1 MASPEQ
7 ILEDLDPEQREVA
20 CTLQGPVC
28 VRAGAGTG
36 KTRAI
41 TYRTA
46 YGIQSGIYDPKHV
59 LVLTFTNRAAA
70 ELRGRL
76 RLLGVP
82 SVQARTF
89 HAAALSQLKY
99 FWPQAVGGQCPPIEA
114 HARALVAE
122 AASRLSL
129 PYEEAIIEDLL
140 REIEW
145 AKVSLIDSQSYVQ
158 RAENAGR
165 PEILG
170 CAPEGIARLIEVYE
184 DVKIER
190 GVLDFNDVLLLLLGI
205 LIDRPDIAREV
216 RAQYKRFVVD
226 EYQDVSPLQH
236 RLLREWLGTSQ
247 ELCVVGD
254 ASQTIYSFTGAD
266 SSYLTGFTK
275 EFPRA
280 RVIDL
285 VRDYR
290 SSPQIVE
297 YANKVMKHAPASS
310 SRESALTLVSQNP
323 PAAPVDYRE
332 FSSQVEEAEAIA
344 DEIVRLRERGKDL
357 GDIAILYRT
366 NAQSQLFEQALTER
380 EIPFYVGGAE
390 SFFSRREVLQAM
402 VRLRAA
408 GREGASGGLVVNV
421 QTVLAG
427 VGWSEKPPAT
437 SGEAR
442 EKWECLTSL
451 VELASEM
458 SQDDPQASMLDF
470 VRELERRASE
480 GFSPKMHTVTLS
492 SLHGAK
498 GLEWD
503 TVFLAAVND
512 GLLPISYASTRE
524 AIEEERRLFYVGV
537 TRAKTALYVSSSAPS
552 HGAPVRPSPFLP

>member
-7 ILEDLDPEQREVA
+7 LLDDLDPEQREVA
-20 CTLQGPVC
+20 CALHGPVC

-41 TYRTA
+41 TYRAA
-46 YGIQSGIYDPKHV
+46 YGIQSGIYDPRHM

-89 HAAALSQLKY
+89 HAAALSQLSY
-99 FWPQAVGGQCPPIEA
+99 FWPQAIGGQRPPIEA
-114 HARALVAE
+114 HTRALVAE
-122 AASRLSL
+122 AASRLNL
-129 PYEEAIIEDLL
+129 PYEENVIADLAE
-140 REIEW
+140 EIDW
-145 AKVSLIDSQSYVQ
+145 AKVSLVDSQTYIE
-158 RAENAGR
+158 RAGAAGR
-165 PEILG
+165 PEIEG
-170 CAPEGIARLIEVYE
+170 CDVESIARLLEVYE
-184 DVKIER
+184 DVKTER

-205 LIDRPDIAREV
+205 LLDRPDIAGQV
-216 RAQYKRFVVD
+216 RDQYKRFVVD

-236 RLLREWLGTSQ
+236 RLLQMWLGNSQ

-254 ASQTIYSFTGAD
+254 ASQTIYSFAGAS

-290 SSPQIVE
+290 SSPQIVD
-297 YANKVMKHAPASS
+297 YANAIMGRSKA
-310 SRESALTLVSQNP
+310 EALTLVSQNP
-323 PAAPVDYRE
+323 PAAPVRYSD
-332 FSSQVEEAEAIA
+332 FASPSEEAEEIA
-344 DEIVRLRERGKDL
+344 GEIARLREGGKDL

-366 NAQSQLFEQALTER
+366 NAQSQLFERALSEQ

-390 SFFSRREVLQAM
+390 SFFTRREVREAM
-402 VRLRAA
+402 LRLRAA
-408 GREGASGGLVVNV
+408 AREGASGSLVLNV
-421 QTVLAG
+421 QTVLMG
-427 VGWSEKPPAT
+427 LGWSEEPTAA

-442 EKWECLTSL
+442 EKWECLASL
-451 VELASEM
+451 VEFAEEM
-458 SQDDPQASMLDF
+458 YRDDPQASMIDF
-470 VRELERRASE
+470 VHELEQRARE
-480 GFSPKMHTVTLS
+480 GFSPKMRTVTLS

-503 TVFLAAVND
+503 TVFLAGVSD
-512 GLLPISYASTRE
+512 GLLPISHARTPE
-524 AIEEERRLFYVGV
+524 AIEEERRLLYVGV

-552 HGAPVRPSPFLP
+552 HGSPVRPSPFLP

>member
-1 MASPEQ
+1 M
-7 ILEDLDPEQREVA
+7 
-20 CTLQGPVC
+20 
-28 VRAGAGTG
+28 RAGAGTG

-46 YGIQSGIYDPKHV
+46 YGIQKGIYDPQHM

-89 HAAALSQLKY
+89 HAAALSQLTY
-99 FWPQAVGGQCPPIEA
+99 FWPQAIGGQRPAIEA
-114 HARALVAE
+114 HARPLIAE
-122 AASRLSL
+122 AASRLGL
-129 PYEEAIIEDLL
+129 PYEEAIINDLSE
-140 REIEW
+140 EIDW
-145 AKVSLIDSQSYVQ
+145 AKVSLVDSQSYVE
-158 RAENAGR
+158 RAEKAGR
-165 PEILG
+165 AEILG
-170 CAPEGIARLIEVYE
+170 CAPEDIARLIDVYE
-184 DVKIER
+184 DVKIEHE
-190 GVLDFNDVLLLLLGI
+190 VLDFNDVLLLLLGI

-236 RLLREWLGTSQ
+236 RLLRQWLGNSQ

-254 ASQTIYSFTGAD
+254 AAQTIYSFAGAS

-297 YANKVMKHAPASS
+297 YANKVMKRAPASS
-310 SRESALTLVSQNP
+310 HASAVSLISQNP
-323 PAAPVDYRE
+323 PATPVDYQE
-332 FSSQVEEAEAIA
+332 FSSPQAEATAIA
-344 DEIVRLRERGKDL
+344 SEILRLRKRGKDL

-366 NAQSQLFEQALTER
+366 NSQSQLFEQALTEQ

-390 SFFSRREVLQAM
+390 SFFKRREVSGAM
-402 VRLRAA
+402 LRLRTMA
-408 GREGASGGLVVNV
+408 REGASGSLVLNV
-421 QTVLAG
+421 QTALMG
-427 VGWSEKPPAT
+427 LGWREKPPAS

-442 EKWECLTSL
+442 EKWECLMSV
-451 VELASEM
+451 VELAEDM
-458 SQDDPQASMLDF
+458 YRDDPQASMIDF
-470 VRELERRASE
+470 VRELEKRASE

-503 TVFLAAVND
+503 TVFLAGVND
-512 GLLPISYASTRE
+512 GLLPISHARTPE

-537 TRAKTALYVSSSAPS
+537 TRAKTALYVSSSAS
-552 HGAPVRPSPFLP
+552 SQGASVRPSPFLP

>member
-7 ILEDLDPEQREVA
+7 ILENLDPEQREVA
-20 CTLQGPVC
+20 CALQGPVC

-41 TYRTA
+41 TYRVA
-46 YGIQSGIYDPKHV
+46 YGIQSGIYDPRHI
-59 LVLTFTNRAAA
+59 LVLTYTNRAAA

-76 RLLGVP
+76 RLLGVS
-82 SVQARTF
+82 SVQAHTF
-89 HAAALSQLKY
+89 HSAALRQLTY
-99 FWPQAVGGQCPPIEA
+99 FWPQAIGGQCPRIEA
-114 HARALVAE
+114 HTRALVAE

-129 PYEEAIIEDLL
+129 PYEEAIIADLSE
-140 REIEW
+140 EIEW
-145 AKVSLIDSQSYVQ
+145 AKVSLIDSQSYVE
-158 RAENAGR
+158 RAEKAGR
-165 PEILG
+165 PEIIG
-170 CAPEGIARLIEVYE
+170 CTPDNIARLIEVYE

-226 EYQDVSPLQH
+226 EYQDISPLQH
-236 RLLREWLGTSQ
+236 RLLRQWLGTSQ

-297 YANKVMKHAPASS
+297 YANKVMKRAPASS

-332 FSSQVEEAEAIA
+332 FSSPTEEAEAIA
-344 DEIVRLRERGKDL
+344 SEIARLRQHGKDL

-366 NAQSQLFEQALTER
+366 NAQSQLFERALNEQ
-380 EIPFYVGGAE
+380 EIPFYVGGTE
-390 SFFSRREVLQAM
+390 SFFSRREVLEAM

-408 GREGASGGLVVNV
+408 AREGASGSLVLNV
-421 QTVLAG
+421 QTVLMG
-427 VGWSEKPPAT
+427 VGWSEKPPAV

-451 VELASEM
+451 VELAEDM
-458 SQDDPQASMLDF
+458 YKDDSQASMIDF
-470 VRELERRASE
+470 VREMERRAGE
-480 GFSPKMHTVTLS
+480 GFSPKIHTVTLS

-503 TVFLAAVND
+503 TVFLAGIND
-512 GLLPISYASTRE
+512 GLLPISYARTPD

-537 TRAKTALYVSSSAPS
+537 TRAKTNLYVSSSAPS
-552 HGAPVRPSPFLP
+552 PGAPVRPSPFLP

>member
-7 ILEDLDPEQREVA
+7 ILDDLDPEQREVA
-20 CTLQGPVC
+20 CALHGPVC

-41 TYRTA
+41 TYRVA
-46 YGIQSGIYDPKHV
+46 YGIQTGIYDPKHV

-89 HAAALSQLKY
+89 HAAALRQLNY
-99 FWPQAVGGQCPPIEA
+99 FWPQAIGGQCPEFQTNT
-114 HARALVAE
+114 RALVAE
-122 AASRLSL
+122 ATSSLGL
-129 PYEEAIIEDLL
+129 PYEEAIIADLSE
-140 REIEW
+140 EIDW
-145 AKVSLIDSQSYVQ
+145 AKVSLIDSHSYVE
-158 RAENAGR
+158 RAEKAGR
-165 PEILG
+165 AEILG
-170 CAPEGIARLIEVYE
+170 CTPENIARLLEVYE
-184 DVKIER
+184 DVKIKH
-190 GVLDFNDVLLLLLGI
+190 GIIDSNDVFLLLLGI
-205 LIDRPDIAREV
+205 LLDRPDIAREV

-236 RLLREWLGTSQ
+236 RLLREWLGKSQ

-254 ASQTIYSFTGAD
+254 ASQTIYSFAGA
-266 SSYLTGFTK
+266 SSSFLTGFTK

-297 YANKVMKHAPASS
+297 YANAIMSRASS
-310 SRESALTLVSQNP
+310 EAARAGALTLVSQNP
-323 PAAPVDYRE
+323 PATPVDYRE
-332 FSSQVEEAEAIA
+332 FSSPTEEAEAIA
-344 DEIVRLRERGKDL
+344 DEICRLRERGKKL

-366 NAQSQLFEQALTER
+366 NSQLQFFEQALTER

-390 SFFSRREVLQAM
+390 SFFKRREVRDAM

-408 GREGASGGLVVNV
+408 GREGASGSLVLNV
-421 QTVLAG
+421 QTVLEG
-427 VGWSEKPPAT
+427 VGWSEKPPAA

-451 VELASEM
+451 VELAEEM
-458 SQDDPQASMLDF
+458 YRDDPQVLMQDF
-470 VRELERRASE
+470 VRELEQRASE
-480 GFSPKMHTVTLS
+480 SFSPKLQTVTLS

-503 TVFLAAVND
+503 TVFLAGVND
-512 GLLPISYASTRE
+512 GLLPISHARTRE

-537 TRAKTALYVSSSAPS
+537 TRAKTVLYVSSSAPS